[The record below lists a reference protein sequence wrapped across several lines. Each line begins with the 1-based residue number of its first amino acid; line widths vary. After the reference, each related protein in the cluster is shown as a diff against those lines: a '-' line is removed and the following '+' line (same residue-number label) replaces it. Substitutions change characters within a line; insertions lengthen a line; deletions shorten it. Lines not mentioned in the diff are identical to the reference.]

1 MVSVCMYFQV
11 HQPYRLKNYSI
22 FDIASNRNYYDDP
35 KNYEVLKKIVN
46 KCYLRTNNQILE
58 LIRKTDGKLKVSYS
72 LTGVLIEQLIT
83 HFPEIIESFCN
94 LSKTN
99 NVEFLSE
106 TYYHSLSYLFSKQ
119 EFKEQLKMHR
129 SVIRKLFHQTPR
141 VFRNTELIYNNE
153 IANYVQNLGYK
164 AILSEGADHILQ
176 WRSPNFIYT
185 PKTAPKIKL
194 LLKNYKLSDDIA
206 FRFSQQSWS
215 DYPLTAPK
223 YASWIN
229 AINGNGNLVNLFLD
243 YETFGEHQWDTTGIF
258 DFLEQLPFEI
268 LKNPDNDFVTVSQ
281 ASDRYNSVGELDIH
295 NIISWADIERDLSA
309 WLSNPMQ
316 HTAISNL
323 YKVEQRIKATKDKQL
338 LEDWRR
344 LQTSDHFYYMCTKYF
359 NDGDVHKYFNP
370 YNSPHQ
376 AFVFFMNVYADLI
389 IRLKNLEVKNETQK
403 NNITRGAAIPIRS

>member
-83 HFPEIIESFCN
+83 HFPEVIESFCN

-153 IANYVQNLGYK
+153 LANYVQNLGYK

-309 WLSNPMQ
+309 
-316 HTAISNL
+316 
-323 YKVEQRIKATKDKQL
+323 
-338 LEDWRR
+338 
-344 LQTSDHFYYMCTKYF
+344 
-359 NDGDVHKYFNP
+359 
-370 YNSPHQ
+370 
-376 AFVFFMNVYADLI
+376 
-389 IRLKNLEVKNETQK
+389 
-403 NNITRGAAIPIRS
+403 

>member
-1 MVSVCMYFQV
+1 MYFQV
-11 HQPYRLKNYSI
+11 HQPYRLRKYNI
-22 FDIASNRNYYDDP
+22 FDIAQNKNYYDND

-72 LTGVLIEQLIT
+72 LTGVLIEQLLT
-83 HFPEIIESFCN
+83 YFPDVIESFCN

-106 TYYHSLSYLFSKQ
+106 TYYHSLSYLFSKK
-119 EFKEQLKMHR
+119 EFKEQLKMH
-129 SVIRKLFHQTPR
+129 SKVIKKIFHQTPK

-153 IANYVQNLGYK
+153 IANFVQGLGYK
-164 AILSEGADHILQ
+164 AILIEGADHILN

-185 PKTAPKIKL
+185 PKTAPDIKL
-194 LLKNYKLSDDIA
+194 LLKNYRLSDDIA
-206 FRFSQQSWS
+206 FRFSQQTWS
-215 DYPLTAPK
+215 QFPLTAPK
-223 YASWIN
+223 YATWIN
-229 AINGNGNLVNLFLD
+229 AVNGNGNLVNLFLD

-258 DFLEQLPFEI
+258 DFLENLPSEI
-268 LKNPDNDFVTVSQ
+268 LKNPYNDFVTVSQ
-281 ASDRYNSVGELDIH
+281 AVNRYQSVGELDIH

-316 HTAISNL
+316 HTALSNL
-323 YKVEQRIKATKDKQL
+323 YKIEQRVKATKDKDL

-344 LQTSDHFYYMCTKYF
+344 LQISDHFYYMCTKYF

-370 YNSPHQ
+370 YDSPHQ
-376 AFVFFMNVYADLI
+376 AFVSFMNVYADII
-389 IRLKNLEVKNETQK
+389 IRLKNLEVQKNEAQK
-403 NNITRGAAIPIRS
+403 NNNTRGTTIPIRS